1 MKTIK
6 TLKETTDYWKA
17 LPIGTVIAMP
27 RDEDVGAII
36 KNGDGELVGHPDSA
50 TATEQHHRTL
60 DKRRKGS

>member
-6 TLKETTDYWKA
+6 TLKETTDYWKGV
-17 LPIGTVIAMP
+17 PIGTVIAVTKE
-27 RDEDVGAII
+27 DEIEAII
-36 KNGDGELVGHPDSA
+36 KNGDGELVDHPDSA